1 MNDLSGYGEL
11 TLRGKLMPFKF
22 GTNAYRLFCR
32 HRGIDLGDIG
42 EAFKD
47 PFAIL
52 ELAFFAYQTAVRM
65 NGDTPHTDLDTFIDM
80 VGDEQGV
87 LSEFE
92 KLIIASKMWGYTV
105 NELAEGAK
113 KKS

>member
-11 TLRGKLMPFKF
+11 TLRGEVMPFKF
-22 GTNAYRLFCR
+22 GTNAYRLFCK
-32 HRGIDLGDIG
+32 HRSIELGDIG

-52 ELAFFAYQTAVRM
+52 ELAFFAHQTAVRM
-65 NGDTPHTDLDTFIDM
+65 NGGVPKLDLDTFVDM
-80 VGDEQGV
+80 VGDEQGA

-92 KLIIASKMWGYTV
+92 RLIVASKMWGYTV

>member
-22 GTNAYRLFCR
+22 GTNAYRLFCK
-32 HRGIDLGDIG
+32 HRGIDLSDIG

-80 VGDEQGV
+80 VGDEQGIM
-87 LSEFE
+87 SEFE
-92 KLIIASKMWGYTV
+92 KLIVTSKMWGYTV
-105 NELAEGAK
+105 NDIAEGAK